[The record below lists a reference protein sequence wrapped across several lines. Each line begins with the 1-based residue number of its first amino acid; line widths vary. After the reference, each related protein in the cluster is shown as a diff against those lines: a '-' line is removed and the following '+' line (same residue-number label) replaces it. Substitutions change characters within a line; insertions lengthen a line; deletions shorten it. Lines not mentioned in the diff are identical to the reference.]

1 MGKLVCLN
9 QNHLKQVKMTTPLTY
24 RWSLFLVMMLSLLLS
39 ACHYKPPLSAQYSIL
54 DEQPDGT
61 PLSSRV
67 LLVAD
72 NQLHHLYGD
81 PFWMRSEFADKL
93 VRSAIRPVQI
103 DLYGNGLL
111 KWVLE
116 RYGPRL
122 PVIHLGD
129 ALDLACTEEFNKFI
143 EIMTGAERGWFMA
156 PGNHDGYL
164 FGNIHGDEKN
174 WSEACAR
181 GGTPMTKNAF
191 VKAYLDTLVRQ
202 KETGSQ
208 ALAQSL
214 NIDKNSLP
222 EKGNGRYD
230 GKERSFLS
238 AVAWH
243 INNLEP
249 WRSYIIQEVN
259 LTSLHS
265 KQSFAAI
272 LLDTTQYKE
281 PPTLIPSPL
290 HSRSN
295 AGLIG
300 ELLDDQLKILEDWLK
315 RGRNSNQITV
325 LMGHHPYIK
334 LNKNARDAIDRFRE
348 KERVILYVS
357 AHTHDGQYIVQGSD
371 RDTWLEL
378 NIGSILDWPAE
389 FRTMQFL
396 SAEDTERIVVRTPLF
411 RLYEVWSNES
421 DDVPDCEE
429 EWEARPGDKDYYL
442 TYMDDYSPNPEETQN
457 HLMDALL
464 HSYKRLLK
472 VAPTETSTY
481 WPPDCTDD
489 KQVIAAIDEA
499 IKPSTS
505 LNTKIELLVNL
516 DRFENV
522 RLSKDSKIHK
532 NFRLCQALWA
542 SKYDHIGTRSPQ
554 VDDWFITFPK
564 E

>member
-1 MGKLVCLN
+1 MGKLVYLN
-9 QNHLKQVKMTTPLTY
+9 QNHLKQVKMTTPSTY
-24 RWSLFLVMMLSLLLS
+24 RWSLFLVMILSLLLC
-39 ACHYKPPLSAQYSIL
+39 ACQYKPPLSAEYSIL

-61 PLSSRV
+61 PLSSIV
-67 LLVAD
+67 LLIAD

-81 PFWMRSEFADKL
+81 SFWMRSEFADKL
-93 VRSAIRPVQI
+93 VRSAIRPVQL

-129 ALDLACTEEFNKFI
+129 ALDLACTEEFNKFV
-143 EIMTGAERGWFMA
+143 EIMEGAMRGWVMA

-164 FGNIHGDEKN
+164 FGNIHGEEKN

-181 GGTPMTKNAF
+181 GGKPMTKNAF

-202 KETGSQ
+202 NETRCQ

-214 NIDKNSLP
+214 NIDKNPLP
-222 EKGNGRYD
+222 EKGNWRYN

-265 KQSFAAI
+265 KQLFAAI
-272 LLDTTQYKE
+272 LLDTTQYQE

-295 AGLIG
+295 AGLTG
-300 ELLDDQLKILEDWLK
+300 ELLEDQLKILADWLK
-315 RGRNSNQITV
+315 LGRNSNQIAV

-396 SAEDTERIVVRTPLF
+396 LAEDTGRIVVRTPLF

-457 HLMDALL
+457 HLMDVLL

-516 DRFENV
+516 DRFESV
-522 RLSKDSKIHK
+522 RLSKDIKIHK

-554 VDDWFITFPK
+554 VDNWFITFPK